1 MLTMKLNED
10 TTNLLSCSIYN
21 YNSNYYKAV
30 LKYIA
35 KASIV
40 AL

>member
-21 YNSNYYKAV
+21 CNTNYHKVV